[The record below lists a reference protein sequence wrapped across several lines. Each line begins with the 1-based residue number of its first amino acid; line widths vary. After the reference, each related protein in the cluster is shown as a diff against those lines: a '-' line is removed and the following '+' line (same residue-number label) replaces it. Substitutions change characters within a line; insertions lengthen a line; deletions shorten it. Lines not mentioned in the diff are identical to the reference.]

1 MHTVVVLA
9 LPDVVA
15 FDLSIPAQVFGHAEE
30 RGRYAFTV
38 CAQRAGPVP
47 TSTGFSIEVMADLDA
62 LAQADTVFVPGY
74 RPPKDPP
81 PDVVAALREASRRGA
96 RIASICIGA
105 FALAGA
111 GLLDGLQATTHWQW
125 ADELASR
132 FPAVRVSPNLLFVDE
147 GSILT
152 GAGVA
157 AGIDLCLHMYRND
170 HGAEA
175 AAAVA
180 NRMVVSL
187 NRPGGQAQHAPRHT
201 PSPSG
206 EDIAETCQWAAT
218 HLKESLTI
226 ADLARHASISP
237 RTLARR
243 FVDETGIAPM
253 RWITVQRVLEARR
266 LLESTDLSV
275 DDVAL
280 ESGLGTAAN
289 LRLHFAREISTTPTA
304 YRAAYRRLRPA
315 SGPAAPAPP
324 SPALLDGVGHR
335 PHQGL
340 RQETPAASPGRVVDV
355 SGRIDRRRVLGGLIS
370 ESGSEARKSLPS
382 GVRAT
387 FTIVESRIVDRAGSE
402 G

>member
-47 TSTGFSIEVMADLDA
+47 TSTGFSIEAMADLDA

-201 PSPSG
+201 SSPAG
-206 EDIAETCQWAAT
+206 EDIAEICQWAAT

-226 ADLARHASISP
+226 ADMARHANVSP

-243 FVDETGIAPM
+243 FADETGIAPM

-304 YRAAYRRLRPA
+304 YRAAYRRLRP
-315 SGPAAPAPP
+315 GLLLAA
-324 SPALLDGVGHR
+324 
-335 PHQGL
+335 
-340 RQETPAASPGRVVDV
+340 
-355 SGRIDRRRVLGGLIS
+355 
-370 ESGSEARKSLPS
+370 KSLP
-382 GVRAT
+382 
-387 FTIVESRIVDRAGSE
+387 
-402 G
+402 

>member
-1 MHTVVVLA
+1 MHNVVALA

-15 FDLSIPAQVFGHAEE
+15 FDLSIPAQVFGHTEE
-30 RGRYAFTV
+30 RDRYAFTV
-38 CAQRAGPVP
+38 CARRAGSVP
-47 TSTGFSIEVMADLDA
+47 TSTGFSIEATHGLSA
-62 LAQADTVFVPGY
+62 LARADTIFVPGY
-74 RPPKDPP
+74 QPPKDPP
-81 PDVVAALREASRRGA
+81 PDVVAALRAASRRGA

-111 GLLDGLQATTHWQW
+111 GLLDGLEATTHWQW

-187 NRPGGQAQHAPRHT
+187 NRPGGQAQHTPRHIG
-201 PSPSG
+201 SPAG
-206 EDIAETCQWAAT
+206 EDMAELCQWAAS
-218 HLKESLTI
+218 HLKEPLTI
-226 ADLARHASISP
+226 ADLARQANVSP

-243 FVDETGIAPM
+243 FADTTGTAPM

-304 YRAAYRRLRPA
+304 YRDAYRRL
-315 SGPAAPAPP
+315 PP
-324 SPALLDGVGHR
+324 SLLLPQRVKPA
-335 PHQGL
+335 
-340 RQETPAASPGRVVDV
+340 
-355 SGRIDRRRVLGGLIS
+355 
-370 ESGSEARKSLPS
+370 
-382 GVRAT
+382 
-387 FTIVESRIVDRAGSE
+387 
-402 G
+402 

>member
-1 MHTVVVLA
+1 MHNVVALA

-15 FDLSIPAQVFGHAEE
+15 FDLAIPAQVFGHTEE
-30 RGRYAFTV
+30 RDRYAFTV
-38 CAQRAGPVP
+38 CARRAGSVP
-47 TSTGFSIEVMADLDA
+47 TSTGFSIEATAGLSA
-62 LAQADTVFVPGY
+62 LAAADTIFVPGY
-74 RPPKDPP
+74 QPPKDPP
-81 PDVVAALREASRRGA
+81 PDVVAALRAASRRGA

-111 GLLDGLQATTHWQW
+111 GLLDGLEATTHWQW

-187 NRPGGQAQHAPRHT
+187 NRPGGQAQHTPRHT
-201 PSPSG
+201 GSPVG
-206 EDIAETCQWAAT
+206 EDMAELCQWAAA
-218 HLKESLTI
+218 HLKEPLTI
-226 ADLARHASISP
+226 ADLARQANVSP

-243 FVDETGIAPM
+243 FADTTGTAPM

-280 ESGLGTAAN
+280 ESGLGSAAN

-304 YRAAYRRLRPA
+304 YRDAYRRL
-315 SGPAAPAPP
+315 PP
-324 SPALLDGVGHR
+324 SLLLSQRVKPA
-335 PHQGL
+335 
-340 RQETPAASPGRVVDV
+340 
-355 SGRIDRRRVLGGLIS
+355 
-370 ESGSEARKSLPS
+370 
-382 GVRAT
+382 
-387 FTIVESRIVDRAGSE
+387 
-402 G
+402 

>member
-1 MHTVVVLA
+1 MHTVVALA

-15 FDLSIPAQVFGHAEE
+15 FDLSTPAQVFGHDEE
-30 RGRYAFTV
+30 RDRYTFTV
-38 CAQRAGPVP
+38 CARRAGTVP
-47 TSTGFSIEVMADLDA
+47 TSTGFAIEATADLDA
-62 LAQADTVFVPGY
+62 LASADTVVVPGY
-74 RPPKDPP
+74 KPPKDPP

-111 GLLDGLQATTHWQW
+111 GLLDGLEATTHWQW

-132 FPAVRVSPNLLFVDE
+132 FPAIRVSPNRLFVDE

-157 AGIDLCLHMYRND
+157 AGIDLCLHMYRGD
-170 HGAEA
+170 HGAQA

-187 NRPGGQAQHAPRHT
+187 NRPGGQAQHTPWHT
-201 PSPSG
+201 PSPAG
-206 EDIAETCQWAAT
+206 EDMAETCQWAAT

-226 ADLARHASISP
+226 ADLARHARVSP

-243 FVDETGIAPM
+243 FADETGMTPM
-253 RWITVQRVLEARR
+253 RWVTVQRVLEARR
-266 LLESTDLSV
+266 LLESTDLSI

-289 LRLHFAREISTTPTA
+289 LRLHFAREIATTPTA
-304 YRAAYRRLRPA
+304 YRSAYRR
-315 SGPAAPAPP
+315 
-324 SPALLDGVGHR
+324 
-335 PHQGL
+335 
-340 RQETPAASPGRVVDV
+340 
-355 SGRIDRRRVLGGLIS
+355 
-370 ESGSEARKSLPS
+370 
-382 GVRAT
+382 
-387 FTIVESRIVDRAGSE
+387 
-402 G
+402 